1 MQVDRSFAPG
11 PAFSPVAAPPVQ
23 PDLVALKKFE
33 IKLKSSCEMRSE
45 TIHLFPEFATACSN
59 NIAIM
64 KILLSQI
71 SNSWGQ
77 NVVLEV
83 EARLSQGYTPTDY
96 AIKAI
101 EIITNGLLL
110 NQLLAALCKYIKTL
124 ESSLR
129 LTSTDDETMI
139 HRILEELD
147 RLNVE
152 NTDLKG
158 RCETLTHENT
168 ALKERVSV
176 LQSASSTTSNET
188 VSSTSLPSLSAK
200 SLACTSLPINSLLSA
215 PGQDDPPDFVAR
227 STQSLLSATHVTV
240 KTSGP
245 VSDQRAYYTDSTD
258 LAKRVEDIR
267 QRELVAQLQKKLEEL
282 ATKNEQLE
290 TKCNHLSS
298 LHFQPH
304 SAYQAYPGPGAYRL
318 PAGTAFSAIS
328 AATIS
333 SYSTPPEHSPLG
345 WDTTDANKEIIATK
359 ISGSYSDIEG
369 LAGSFNLLSTFQSEC
384 PRNST
389 TKQQARLLVNLLVTH
404 DYTKS
409 QIHQYLI
416 GPHYSRLR
424 SFFN

>member
-110 NQLLAALCKYIKTL
+110 NQLLAALGKYIKTL

-139 HRILEELD
+139 HRILEEFD

-158 RCETLTHENT
+158 RCETLTQENA

-176 LQSASSTTSNET
+176 LQSASSTTSKET

-200 SLACTSLPINSLLSA
+200 SLPCTSLPINSLLSA

-227 STQSLLSATHVTV
+227 STQPLLSATHVTV
-240 KTSGP
+240 ETSGP
-245 VSDQRAYYTDSTD
+245 VSDQGAYYTDSTD

-304 SAYQAYPGPGAYRL
+304 SAYQAYPGPGAYIL
-318 PAGTAFSAIS
+318 S

-345 WDTTDANKEIIATK
+345 WDTTDANKEIIATR
-359 ISGSYSDIEG
+359 ISGLYSDIEG

-389 TKQQARLLVNLLVTH
+389 AKQQARLLVNLLVTH
-404 DYTKS
+404 NYTKF
-409 QIHQYLI
+409 QIHQYLS